1 MPGLTGMPGTSGLNI
16 LPQQALPKP
25 PKQPK
30 QKKSPAGKAAQMQE
44 FVAICS
50 DIMTKVS
57 KHELP
62 GDFWTSE
69 EMFEFVYGLVERQQR
84 GEPVT
89 QITIEE
95 ALE

>member
-1 MPGLTGMPGTSGLNI
+1 
-16 LPQQALPKP
+16 
-25 PKQPK
+25 
-30 QKKSPAGKAAQMQE
+30 MQE